1 MKTSLFISESV
12 EIFAGSIGI
21 FTLLM
26 RDDYD
31 NIVPPAWNH
40 VTLRVRIK
48 KLPCFPPIDCFS
60 KASAWVVKDV
70 CVLATLLGQCA
81 THVGQICMEL
91 IVVCSLGL
99 VSSATAKEGVFQIH
113 RIVSVKDNFQVQ
125 LALHVPPNFSV
136 PIVPDI
142 AILIRLV
149 MEKEYV
155 TQMDS
160 VS

>member
-1 MKTSLFISESV
+1 L
-12 EIFAGSIGI
+12 
-21 FTLLM
+21 
-26 RDDYD
+26 
-31 NIVPPAWNH
+31 IVL
-40 VTLRVRIK
+40 V
-48 KLPCFPPIDCFS
+48 

-81 THVGQICMEL
+81 THVDQIGMEL